1 MKLVPFIPR
10 PTEQTDPLIPLN
22 ELAMAEEAERRLEAS
37 EHATFE
43 PIHST
48 TKDINMVVR
57 RQ

>member
-1 MKLVPFIPR
+1 MRKAKQLIWWSKCDVKLVPLIPR
-10 PTEQTDPLIPLN
+10 PTEQTDPLIPPN
-22 ELAMAEEAERRLEAS
+22 ELAM
-37 EHATFE
+37 FE